1 MAKKY
6 HQSRKD
12 RRDESRGMKR
22 YWDEHKSAKGPMDSQ
37 FYGMISEDHSA
48 PANLPQHVVYHN
60 YPKQSYL
67 DAYELDDTIRGLDD
81 THHEDIL
88 NMEKYHSDVKY

>member
-6 HQSRKD
+6 HQGRKD
-12 RRDESRGMKR
+12 REDESRGMKR

-37 FYGMISEDHSA
+37 FYGMISEDHSEC
-48 PANLPQHVVYHN
+48 ANLPQEVVYKK
-60 YPKQSYL
+60 YPKTSYL

-81 THHEDIL
+81 TRDDDVRK
-88 NMEKYHSDVKY
+88 MERFHSDVKY